1 MKSVRLVVSSSEF
14 IHPNKQDLLFPWQL
28 FLSQL
33 GKDEEAWQ
41 KIKKERKGQ
50 TVPEIRYTLLFPP
63 PSKGFRED

>member
-41 KIKKERKGQ
+41 KVKKERKKQ
-50 TVPEIRYTLLFPP
+50 TVPEIHWYLIIPP
-63 PSKGFRED
+63 NKQVL

>member
-41 KIKKERKGQ
+41 KVKKERKDKLFQ
-50 TVPEIRYTLLFPP
+50 KYTDTLLFPP
-63 PSKGFRED
+63 PSKCFRED